1 MQCLSASY
9 SSTSFCCESLVFWT
23 QVGNTNLFCKVYT
36 DVCFNNK
43 GSNLNTGMCVKLHT
57 NACNYQISRFYTCA
71 IVHILRMLSMNTT
84 SILHPFYAHRDA
96 AITLTS
102 AAPRRN
108 TWQVGQSMVNHEKAL
123 HILYYNI
130 KWSTQSMQDTCHA
143 QWEGWV

>member
-1 MQCLSASY
+1 MKVSFFERKLVIQIYFAKYTQMRVSITKV
-9 SSTSFCCESLVFWT
+9 SS
-23 QVGNTNLFCKVYT
+23 
-36 DVCFNNK
+36 
-43 GSNLNTGMCVKLHT
+43 SNLNTGMCVKLHT